1 MRVLVC
7 GSRHF
12 TDCFILKEQLE
23 KLDIKTIIH
32 GDAKGADRMAGAY
45 ARTWGIE
52 EVKFPADWN
61 KHGKAAGP
69 IRNTQMLKEGK
80 PDKVIAF
87 LAKDSKGTKNMIEQ
101 ATKANIP
108 VEVINI

>member
-12 TDCFILKEQLE
+12 DDNFILKAELE
-23 KLDIKTIIH
+23 KLDVTTIIH
-32 GDAKGADRMAGAY
+32 GDCRGADRMAGAY

-52 EVKFPADWN
+52 EVKYPADWERE
-61 KHGKAAGP
+61 GKAAGP
-69 IRNTQMLKEGK
+69 IRNSKMLRDGK
-80 PDKVIAF
+80 PDLVLAF
-87 LAKDSKGTKNMIEQ
+87 LAPNSRGTANMIEQ

-108 VEVINI
+108 VKVINI